1 LNPPVQNINNT
12 SIGQKR
18 SAVVYQIEDH
28 HTDIQFTIASNNLK
42 QLLQEATA
50 SETITLDLGTVG
62 NG

>member
-1 LNPPVQNINNT
+1 MNPPVQTINDT

-18 SAVVYQIEDH
+18 SVVVYQIEDH

>member
-1 LNPPVQNINNT
+1 MNPPVQTINDT
-12 SIGQKR
+12 SIGQKK
-18 SAVVYQIEDH
+18 SVLVHQIEDH

>member
-1 LNPPVQNINNT
+1 MNPPVQTINNT

-18 SAVVYQIEDH
+18 SVVVYQIEDH
-28 HTDIQFTIASNNLK
+28 NTDIQFTIASNNLK

>member
-1 LNPPVQNINNT
+1 MNPPVQTINNT

-18 SAVVYQIEDH
+18 SVLVHQIED
-28 HTDIQFTIASNNLK
+28 HTDIQFTIATNNLK

-50 SETITLDLGTVG
+50 GETITLDLGTVG